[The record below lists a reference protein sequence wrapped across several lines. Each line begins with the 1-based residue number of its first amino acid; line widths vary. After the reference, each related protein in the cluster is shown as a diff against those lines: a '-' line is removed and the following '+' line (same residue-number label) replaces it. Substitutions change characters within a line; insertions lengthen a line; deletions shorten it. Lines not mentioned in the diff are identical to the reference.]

1 MAAMQRL
8 IAEHTSQAARPGD
21 DTVSLRYQP

>member
-1 MAAMQRL
+1 MQRL
-8 IAEHTSQAARPGD
+8 IAEQTSQAARPGD